1 MQVGDKVK
9 LDMPAELPYPLST
22 FATDWLEWLRKL
34 DGQTVELVAEETMA
48 SSMGEEVFG
57 WYIEKKAPLGVSP
70 WAPTSWLC
78 ELKVGGYCNACG
90 GIGKH
95 RRMCPAGV
103 AGDTVI

>member
-1 MQVGDKVK
+1 
-9 LDMPAELPYPLST
+9 
-22 FATDWLEWLRKL
+22 
-34 DGQTVELVAEETMA
+34 MA
-48 SSMGEEVFG
+48 STMGDEVFG
-57 WYIEKKAPLGVSP
+57 WYLASTTHKVPIGVSP
-70 WAPTSWLC
+70 WAPTTWLR